1 MHMGHLRSTFIGE
14 ALACMLEYSGVVLQK
29 RIHDVNH
36 LEIKGKSSDDP
47 IRKTLDLLREM
58 GSTTV
63 SNGDEAV
70 YLTTLRHALYT
81 EKADGILYVT
91 DVGQRDYIGMCI
103 SAAKR
108 AGWLTED
115 HSEYLLSHVGFG
127 HVQFDDLKRLRTLST
142 KVDNLVGLL
151 DEAKSCCKALLVGQ
165 GMADGWTAEDLDHAA
180 EALGYGVVKY
190 VYLKNN
196 RLANY
201 TFDFDQML
209 NKEAEELVLKNDDE
223 RELGL
228 HLLRFTEV
236 LKEVC
241 TILAPHVLCEY
252 LYVLCVKFNNLNVC
266 EVGGSSDE
274 TSRLLLC
281 EAAEVVV
288 RKCFDLLGIAPI
300 NLLEHFH
307 MDGAKDVITPLRSD
321 DTLSL
326 VDGSKLVDPT
336 PYRRLVGSLQYL
348 AITRPDVSF
357 TRGSPLTLTAFSDSD
372 WGGIK
377 DGGRSTTAYVLYLG
391 PNIIS

>member
-1 MHMGHLRSTFIGE
+1 MHMGHLRSTFIGK
-14 ALACMLEYSGVVLQK
+14 ALACMLEYSGVVVLQK
-29 RIHDVNH
+29 RIHDLNH

-115 HSEYLLSHVGFG
+115 HSKYLLSHVGFG
-127 HVQFDDLKRLRTLST
+127 LST

-151 DEAKSCCKALLVGQ
+151 DEAISRCKALLVGQ
-165 GMADGWTAEDLDHAA
+165 GMADVWTAEDLDHAA
-180 EALGYGVVKY
+180 EALGYCVFKY
-190 VYLKNN
+190 ADLKNN

-209 NKEAEELVLKNDDE
+209 NKEGNTAVYIQFTHARICLIMRDFSEDIKRLEAEEELVLKNDDE

-236 LKEVC
+236 
-241 TILAPHVLCEY
+241 
-252 LYVLCVKFNNLNVC
+252 
-266 EVGGSSDE
+266 GGSGEE

-281 EAAEVVV
+281 EPAEVVV
-288 RKCFDLLGIAPI
+288 RKCFNLLGITPI
-300 NLLEHFH
+300 
-307 MDGAKDVITPLRSD
+307 
-321 DTLSL
+321 
-326 VDGSKLVDPT
+326 SKL
-336 PYRRLVGSLQYL
+336 
-348 AITRPDVSF
+348 
-357 TRGSPLTLTAFSDSD
+357 
-372 WGGIK
+372 
-377 DGGRSTTAYVLYLG
+377 
-391 PNIIS
+391 